1 MSYYQLNKETWKQK
15 ARVREHNSSGKNTS
29 KILIAQSKRF
39 QESAQNKYRGSS
51 EEENELKRKY
61 GRNRFINMSEEDN
74 QRLKDYQKNYQEVR
88 KNKL

>member
-1 MSYYQLNKETWKQK
+1 MSYYQLNNETWKQQ

-51 EEENELKRKY
+51 EDENELRRKY

-74 QRLKDYQKNYQEVR
+74 QRLKDYQK
-88 KNKL
+88 KLSRGKKK